1 MFGFWTENLLLL
13 AGLALPLLVA
23 LAIKETCYRIAARYD
38 RERLTIAGDANY
50 SSDATRVP
58 RVLH

>member
-1 MFGFWTENLLLL
+1 MFGFWTENLLLI

-23 LAIKETCYRIAARYD
+23 LAIKESCYRIAARYD
-38 RERLTIAGDANY
+38 RERLSLAGDATDSNG
-50 SSDATRVP
+50 AIHAP